1 MKEDVYGLYHPA
13 LLSVVRGSP
22 HLHPRPP
29 HTCPPPHTHH
39 HCTAPYTFPHRTHTH
54 THPAT
59 NNPPIWTPPTH
70 KHPLTLVPP
79 PPIQVRLSAVNSGG
93 EGSVEGWIPI
103 RGGVIVVVRTYPLA
117 FGGFYK
123 QGVKMCGIVHESVKA
138 VSSPLRRLRE
148 EWHPTLAAC
157 PLKVGPS

>member
-1 MKEDVYGLYHPA
+1 MCTASTTLPCCPWCAAPLTCIPA
-13 LLSVVRGSP
+13 PLTLA
-22 HLHPRPP
+22 
-29 HTCPPPHTHH
+29 PPHTHTT
-39 HCTAPYTFPHRTHTH
+39 TALHPIPSPTAHTHTH
-54 THPAT
+54 TLPQTILLYGPRPHT
-59 NNPPIWTPPTH
+59 NTHSHLPPPT
-70 KHPLTLVPP
+70 
-79 PPIQVRLSAVNSGG
+79 IQVRLSAVNSGG